1 MSTRLA
7 DSAATD
13 SAALDCA
20 TAESAAGDGTG
31 AVSVGADSAGA
42 AREVA
47 PLRTDS
53 LADSVVI
60 LLALTVVQRGVGF
73 ARSVLF
79 CRWLDPQD
87 LGQWDMAYG
96 FLMMAAPLA
105 VLGLP
110 GSFGRYVEHYRQQG
124 QLRSFLRRTTSLVVF
139 LGIVATAA
147 VALGRVQVS
156 QLIFGS
162 PEFVGLTLILAAGLG
177 TVILHNSLTSLFT
190 ALRMYRVVCGMQFFN
205 AVLFTGLG
213 VGLLLGWK
221 LGAPSVVVAFF
232 GACLLTSCGTLVW
245 LRRAWRA
252 APVSAVPLRHGALW
266 AKLMPFALWMWVT
279 NWLTGL
285 FDFVARYMLI
295 HYSGLDVAEAL
306 VQVGQYHSARIVP
319 VLFVGMAELLAAM
332 ITPHLSYDW
341 EAGRRD
347 RVSRRLNLFL
357 KLLAFGL
364 VSAGVALEF
373 VAPVL
378 FSLGFEGKYAAG
390 LSVLPWTMM
399 YCIWGALA
407 IVAHNYVLCA
417 EKARLTSLTL
427 VAGLAVNIA
436 LNLALLPS
444 LGLLGAVLATAAAN
458 GVALSLSYFVNRING
473 MQFDRG
479 TLIASAAPALLAF
492 GPWISLVALS
502 LVAVATVVGHR
513 VLTHDEKRQLLD
525 LGAAYYDRF
534 KSLTRRRQP
543 TGA

>member
-1 MSTRLA
+1 VSTRLVDSGVGDSGVA
-7 DSAATD
+7 DSGVGDDTDTYCAAAD
-13 SAALDCA
+13 DV
-20 TAESAAGDGTG
+20 TAHDPT
-31 AVSVGADSAGA
+31 A
-42 AREVA
+42 ARGA
-47 PLRTDS
+47 TTLRTDT
-53 LADSVVI
+53 LADSVMI

-73 ARSVLF
+73 VRSLLF

-124 QLRSFLRRTTSLVVF
+124 QLKTFLKRTAAIVLL
-139 LGIVATAA
+139 LGMIGALA
-147 VALGRVQVS
+147 VALFRSRVS
-156 QLIFGS
+156 QLVFGS
-162 PEFVGLTLILAAGLG
+162 PEFVGLTAILAAGLG
-177 TVILHNSLTSLFT
+177 AVILHNTLTSLFT

-221 LGAPSVVVAFF
+221 LSAASVVVAFCL
-232 GACLLTSCGTLVW
+232 ACLLTSCGTTVW

-252 APVSAVPLRHGALW
+252 APESGAPLRHGALW
-266 AKLMPFALWMWVT
+266 AKLLPFALWMWVT

-319 VLFVGMAELLAAM
+319 LLFVGVAELLAAM

-341 EAGRRD
+341 EAGRREQ
-347 RVSRRLNLFL
+347 VSRRLNLFL
-357 KLLAFGL
+357 KLFAFGL
-364 VSAGVALEF
+364 VSAGVAIEF

-378 FSLGFEGKYAAG
+378 FSVGFEGKYAGG
-390 LSVLPWTMM
+390 LSVLPWAMIS
-399 YCIWGALA
+399 CIWGALS

-417 EKARLTSLTL
+417 EKARLTSLAL
-427 VAGLAVNIA
+427 VAGLSVNVV

-444 LGLLGAVLATAAAN
+444 LGLLGAVLATAAAT
-458 GVALSLSYFVNRING
+458 GVQLTFSYTLNRVNG
-473 MQFDRG
+473 MRFDLG
-479 TLIASAAPALLAF
+479 TLVASAAPALLAL
-492 GPWISLVALS
+492 GPWIALGALAS
-502 LVAVATVVGHR
+502 VGVTAIVGGR
-513 VLTHDEKRQLLD
+513 LLTHDEKRQLTE
-525 LGAAYYDRF
+525 LGVAYYDRLKAF
-534 KSLTRRRQP
+534 VRRGQP
-543 TGA
+543 AGA